1 MDKDLE
7 IEHQRTYTYHFFF
20 NHGLFEEILHLQDFV
35 NSTDEYLNEKL
46 TSKVGQ
52 ENSIES
58 DDPRFNV
65 ENQFGHICPNILWRT
80 TFLHSYFLLESSL
93 DQICK
98 NIQEAENYTL
108 TLKDISGRGIQRA
121 SLYLRKVCEV
131 TIPFDTIYW
140 IELQDYNKIRN
151 LFVHSDGMVE
161 KTNQDV
167 IKISTKYKG
176 IELGDFDN
184 YGVSFLEISKDFT
197 IYSLN
202 CIEAFFQSIYQ
213 NIRPK
218 TK

>member
-20 NHGLFEEILHLQDFV
+20 NHGLFEEILNLQDFI

-52 ENSIES
+52 ENYNENY
-58 DDPRFNV
+58 DPRFNA
-65 ENQFGHICPNILWRT
+65 ENQFGHIFPSILWRT

-98 NIQEAENYTL
+98 NIQETEHHTL

-121 SLYLRKVCEV
+121 SLYLRKVCKV
-131 TIPFDTIYW
+131 TIPFDTKYW
-140 IELQDYNKIRN
+140 IELQDFNKIRN
-151 LFVHSDGMVE
+151 SLVHSDGVVE
-161 KTNQDV
+161 KTNQDI
-167 IKISTKYKG
+167 IKIAANYNG
-176 IELGDFDN
+176 IVLGDFDN
-184 YGVSFLEISKDFT
+184 NGVSFLEISKDFT
-197 IYSLN
+197 VYSLN
-202 CIEAFFQSIYQ
+202 CIESFFKSIYQ
-213 NIRPK
+213 NISPE